1 MAYKRP
7 TTDAE
12 RAEATRVREE
22 KLVALQGRL
31 SEQVQSITTGEQW
44 AEWLRTAGR
53 FHTYSWGNTM
63 LIQLQKPE
71 ATKVAGYKTWTQV
84 GRQVRKG
91 ETGIT
96 ILAPVVRKSAHKEPE
111 ATKSTLAQPDQ
122 ASPEP
127 NSDRP
132 VRRVLAFLPVTV
144 FDVSQTDGDPL
155 AEPPQ
160 PQLTRG
166 QAPEGLWEAL
176 AAQVKTA
183 GFDLITSPMA
193 GPNGPDG
200 VTNFLRRTVTV
211 RDDVDQAHMCTTLGH
226 ELAHVLMH
234 DPASFV
240 DGQTSGCRGD
250 AEVEAESVAYLV
262 ASVHGVDADDYTLP
276 YVAGW
281 IGRNKASTVLEATGK
296 RVLAAAHDILEQVET
311 SMATAPVDNDTIE
324 RPSLVLARVANHP
337 GITTQTAPGSE
348 LPAPEA
354 LAAQARWAGP
364 VSAAGGADLVQEPI
378 WPQVA
383 NALERAATS
392 GIDLTDDL
400 PNLVNGQWV
409 ARLRLMHN
417 ADPKPKDNATEAV
430 RGAAGEAA
438 RSGVRA
444 QMLATTPTG
453 TQSAAIA
460 RSR

>member
-1 MAYKRP
+1 MRSGLRRP
-7 TTDAE
+7 E
-12 RAEATRVREE
+12 S
-22 KLVALQGRL
+22 GRRGW
-31 SEQVQSITTGEQW
+31 SITTGEQW
-44 AEWLRTAGR
+44 AAWLRTAGR

-63 LIQLQKPE
+63 LIQLQRPE

-84 GRQVRKG
+84 GRQVRRG

-96 ILAPVVRKSAHKEPE
+96 ILAPVVRKSAPKEPE
-111 ATKSTLAQPDQ
+111 ATKSTIAQPEQ
-122 ASPEP
+122 ASPGP
-127 NSDRP
+127 NSDRL

-144 FDVSQTDGDPL
+144 FDISQTDGAPL
-155 AEPPQ
+155 AQPPR

-183 GFDLITSPMA
+183 GFGLSTSPMA

-200 VTNFLRRTVTV
+200 VTNFRSRTVTV
-211 RDDVDQAHMCTTLGH
+211 RDDVDQAHRCTTLGH

-234 DPASFV
+234 DPAGFV

-262 ASVHGVDADDYTLP
+262 ASVHGINADDYTFP

-281 IGRNKASTVLEATGK
+281 IGRSNASTVLEATGK
-296 RVLAAAHDILEQVET
+296 RVLATAHDILEQVET
-311 SMATAPVDNDTIE
+311 SMATALGNNDTIE
-324 RPSLVLARVANHP
+324 HPGLVLARAANHP
-337 GITTQTAPGSE
+337 GITPQSAPAGQ
-348 LPAPEA
+348 LPTPET
-354 LAAQARWAGP
+354 LVAQARWAGP
-364 VSAAGGADLVQEPI
+364 VSAAGGVDLVHEPI

-383 NALERAATS
+383 NALDRAASS

-409 ARLRLMHN
+409 A
-417 ADPKPKDNATEAV
+417 T
-430 RGAAGEAA
+430 RG
-438 RSGVRA
+438 
-444 QMLATTPTG
+444 
-453 TQSAAIA
+453 
-460 RSR
+460 